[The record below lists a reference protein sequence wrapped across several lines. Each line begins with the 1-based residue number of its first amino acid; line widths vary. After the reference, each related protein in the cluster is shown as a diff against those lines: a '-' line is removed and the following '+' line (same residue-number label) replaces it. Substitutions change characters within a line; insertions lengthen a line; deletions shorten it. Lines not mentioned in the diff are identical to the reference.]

1 MEGSLST
8 KPTWEEVF
16 TSDTRPV
23 PFSPFL
29 YKQKED
35 MGAGQFSNSLLL
47 SFTFTLGDNFV
58 FIGDRENWGLTSFV
72 KFPTSGFPI
81 SKFPSISRPSH
92 CSYKKPKRGVLRVF
106 FHLYGK
112 EVCFFKY

>member
-58 FIGDRENWGLTSFV
+58 FIGDRGNWGLTSFV

-81 SKFPSISRPSH
+81 SKFPSISISLATSPDFWGSILASRIRNS
-92 CSYKKPKRGVLRVF
+92 R
-106 FHLYGK
+106 
-112 EVCFFKY
+112 